1 MLVQELRCFVNVEEM
16 SQPSDLMMGAND
28 NFLSKVEVVVQL
40 GALKI
45 SMCLFCKQSTEILL
59 VRFH

>member
-16 SQPSDLMMGAND
+16 SQPSDLMMGAHD

-40 GALKI
+40 SALKI
-45 SMCLFCKQSTEILL
+45 SMCLFCKQSTKILL
-59 VRFH
+59 VRLH